1 MLLFSI
7 AMRLNNDHLIVLRL
21 CVILIF
27 TINAGRFELYPTID
41 YVLNSNRFVQLVS
54 LYILCLSF
62 ITSVEKGF
70 KWSDAI
76 NALIATGLFVLIA
89 RPREINNPSQEAS
102 LGSYY
107 DDITNKRSWLG

>member
-1 MLLFSI
+1 MK
-7 AMRLNNDHLIVLRL
+7 LNNDHLIVLRL

-41 YVLNSNRFVQLVS
+41 YLLNSNRLIQLVS
-54 LYILCLSF
+54 LYVLCLSF

-70 KWSDAI
+70 KWSDAV

-89 RPREINNPSQEAS
+89 RPRETDSADRDVT

-107 DDITNKRSWLG
+107 TDITNNRSWLG